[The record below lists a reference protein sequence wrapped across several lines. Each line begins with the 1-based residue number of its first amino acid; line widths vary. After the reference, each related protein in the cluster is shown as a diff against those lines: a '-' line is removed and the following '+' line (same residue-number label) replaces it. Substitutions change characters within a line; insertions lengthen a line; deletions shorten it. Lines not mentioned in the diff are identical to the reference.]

1 MLLLVEGGGFFS
13 SSASGYSSSL
23 TLLFLGQKS
32 EVKPMRVLP
41 LLLDREPDLNELA
54 STKTWI
60 SWRCA
65 SSSLRCFRHNPAGP
79 NSSILKKDNPAGPN
93 SSIVKKAASTQ
104 RQDSSKT
111 SPLSDNGKNQVLS
124 SNDENLASKMVLKS
138 SLKKASDATVVSVG
152 NADGNEALGGKGS
165 CDSSHVERR
174 KVQWIDTCG
183 SELAEV
189 KEFEPSEINVSD
201 DENDIGKRR
210 CLCSIM

>member
-79 NSSILKKDNPAGPN
+79 NSSILKK
-93 SSIVKKAASTQ
+93 AASTQ
-104 RQDSSKT
+104 RQDSLKT

-124 SNDENLASKMVLKS
+124 SSDENLASKMVLKS

-152 NADGNEALGGKGS
+152 NADGNEALGVKGS
-165 CDSSHVERR
+165 CDSSRVERR

>member
-1 MLLLVEGGGFFS
+1 MLLLAEGGGFFS

-79 NSSILKKDNPAGPN
+79 NSSILKK
-93 SSIVKKAASTQ
+93 AASTQ
-104 RQDSSKT
+104 RQDSLKT

-138 SLKKASDATVVSVG
+138 SLKKAPDATVVSVG

-201 DENDIGKRR
+201 DENDFGKRR